1 MIKHALEV
9 LKLGKKVMDKQ
20 YARKC
25 LSNHI
30 TNNCSDND
38 KRAREILNQLLLKNP
53 TALDLK
59 SDKPIED
66 HLNPLDVLYMIYL
79 SVSDE
84 VREMIAESLIAS
96 NRAFPFV
103 LPFFQKP

>member
-1 MIKHALEV
+1 MVKDALKV

-30 TNNCSDND
+30 TNNCSDN
-38 KRAREILNQLLLKNP
+38 RAREILNQLLLKNP

-59 SDKPIED
+59 SDED
-66 HLNPLDVLYMIYL
+66 IDKQLHPLDVLYMIYL

-96 NRAFPFV
+96 NKAFPFV

>member
-1 MIKHALEV
+1 MVIEALKV

-30 TNNCSDND
+30 TNNCSDN
-38 KRAREILNQLLLKNP
+38 RAREILNQLLLKNP

-59 SDKPIED
+59 SDEAINK
-66 HLNPLDVLYMIYL
+66 HLHPLDVLYMIYL

>member
-1 MIKHALEV
+1 MVKHSLEV
-9 LKLGKKVMDKQ
+9 LDLGKKVMDKQ

-30 TNNCSDND
+30 TNNCSN
-38 KRAREILNQLLLKNP
+38 KREREILNQLLLKNP

-59 SDKPIED
+59 SDKPIKD
-66 HLNPLDVLYMIYL
+66 HLHPLDVLYMIYL

>member
-1 MIKHALEV
+1 MIKDALKV
-9 LKLGKKVMDKQ
+9 LDLGKKVMDKQ

-30 TNNCSDND
+30 TNNCSN
-38 KRAREILNQLLLKNP
+38 KREREILNQLLLKNP

-59 SDKPIED
+59 SDKPIKD
-66 HLNPLDVLYMIYL
+66 HLHPLDVLYKIYL

>member
-1 MIKHALEV
+1 
-9 LKLGKKVMDKQ
+9 
-20 YARKC
+20 
-25 LSNHI
+25 
-30 TNNCSDND
+30 
-38 KRAREILNQLLLKNP
+38 LLLKNP

-59 SDKPIED
+59 LLPKNPNAFDEKSDKLKD
-66 HLNPLDVLYMIYL
+66 HLHPLDVLYMIYL

>member
-1 MIKHALEV
+1 MIKDALKV
-9 LKLGKKVMDKQ
+9 LDLGKKVMDKQ

-30 TNNCSDND
+30 TNNCSN
-38 KRAREILNQLLLKNP
+38 KREREILNQLLLKNP

-59 SDKPIED
+59 SDKPIKD
-66 HLNPLDVLYMIYL
+66 HLHPLDVLYMIYL

>member
-1 MIKHALEV
+1 MVKHSLEV
-9 LKLGKKVMDKQ
+9 LDLGKKVMDKQ

-25 LSNHI
+25 LSNRI
-30 TNNCSDND
+30 TNNCSN
-38 KRAREILNQLLLKNP
+38 KREREILNQLLLKNP

-59 SDKPIED
+59 SDKPIKD
-66 HLNPLDVLYMIYL
+66 HLHPLDVLYMIYL

>member
-1 MIKHALEV
+1 MVKHSLEV

-30 TNNCSDND
+30 TNNCSDN
-38 KRAREILNQLLLKNP
+38 RAREILNQLLLKNP

-59 SDKPIED
+59 SDED
-66 HLNPLDVLYMIYL
+66 IDKHLHPLDVLYMIYL